1 MKKILVTGGEGFI
14 GKNLCEA
21 LRKQGH
27 NVSIIDTKN
36 PSNSMDIRNITT
48 LTNFDYIFHLAAI
61 SDITSCMT
69 NPKKCLDVN
78 VTGTGALLHSLFLSK
93 FNGTFIFASSSA
105 IYDCANVYAA
115 SKRAGEALCRAYF
128 NSFDVDTKIA
138 RFFNVYGVNQNP
150 NYGAV
155 INNFILAKLNG
166 KNAKIYGDGEQVRD
180 FIHVDDVV
188 TALIS
193 LMETGGSTPYDIGTG
208 IATSINDLASMMDLE
223 VDYENSRLGDPYK
236 SVAKDIR
243 RTKLELE
250 WEPKINLEEGIKR
263 LTESER

>member
-14 GKNLCEA
+14 GKHLCDA

-27 NVSIIDTKN
+27 NVSSIDIASKEN
-36 PSNSMDIRNITT
+36 PLDIRDITIVMD
-48 LTNFDYIFHLAAI
+48 FDCVFHLAAL
-61 SDITSCMT
+61 SDITDCIV
-69 NPKKCLDVN
+69 NPTKCLDIN
-78 VTGTGALLHSLFLSK
+78 GTGTGHLLHSLSMSK
-93 FNGTFIFASSSA
+93 FSGSFIFASSSA
-105 IYDCANVYAA
+105 VYDCANVYAA
-115 SKRAGEALCRAYF
+115 SKRAGEALCRAYN
-128 NSFDVDTKIA
+128 NSFNINTKIA

-155 INNFILAKLNG
+155 ISNFVLAKLNNKKG
-166 KNAKIYGDGEQVRD
+166 KIYGDGEQVRD

-208 IATSINDLASMMDLE
+208 IATSINDLASLMDLTI
-223 VDYENSRLGDPYK
+223 DYESSRIGDPYK
-236 SVAKDIR
+236 SVAKDVR

-250 WEPKINLEEGIKR
+250 WKPKVSLEEGIKR
-263 LTESER
+263 LTKR